1 MNKSRFLQL
10 MVRKNYKRVVNVS
23 KKKVKKKKEEEE
35 EEDSQINK
43 QKIQNIF

>member
-23 KKKVKKKKEEEE
+23 KKKVKKKEEE